1 MRFPRGVMTVYLA
14 RKRRSFSM
22 DLGFTSHCALPARPG
37 CLNFVPARRPILR
50 SLQTS
55 ALVVSKMPAA
65 TCAETQRPLRVL
77 MTVFLPCRPGAQY
90 IHYSCILL
98 ICITQT
104 IGHHK
109 RCVFTASAL
118 YVGNRNDGLDEEIQ
132 GSANTTS

>member
-77 MTVFLPCRPGAQY
+77 MTVFLPCASRAQY
-90 IHYSCILL
+90 IHYSYILL
-98 ICITQT
+98 VCLLQT
-104 IGHHK
+104 IGH
-109 RCVFTASAL
+109 
-118 YVGNRNDGLDEEIQ
+118 D
-132 GSANTTS
+132 